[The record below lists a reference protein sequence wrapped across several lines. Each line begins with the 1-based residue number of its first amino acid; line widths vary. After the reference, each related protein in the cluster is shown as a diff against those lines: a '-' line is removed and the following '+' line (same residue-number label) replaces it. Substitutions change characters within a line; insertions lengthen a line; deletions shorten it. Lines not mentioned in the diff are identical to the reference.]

1 MLNQKAIENII
12 NTLEAMFP
20 NNPQLKKAKQV
31 LTALPQVY
39 ENAEKKQTGN
49 LQTDIN
55 NALNEFKVNKNQVI
69 NSIEIFKQ
77 NPFVNIVSKMLG
89 VNINDLENV
98 YKNQSNSENNNNL
111 NRFR

>member
-1 MLNQKAIENII
+1 MLNQKAIENIV

-55 NALNEFKVNKNQVI
+55 NALNEFKLNKNDVLNNI
-69 NSIEIFKQ
+69 GALKQ
-77 NPFVNIVSKMLG
+77 NPFVNIASRMLG

-98 YKNQSNSENNNNL
+98 YKNQPNSGNNNNL
-111 NRFR
+111 DRFR